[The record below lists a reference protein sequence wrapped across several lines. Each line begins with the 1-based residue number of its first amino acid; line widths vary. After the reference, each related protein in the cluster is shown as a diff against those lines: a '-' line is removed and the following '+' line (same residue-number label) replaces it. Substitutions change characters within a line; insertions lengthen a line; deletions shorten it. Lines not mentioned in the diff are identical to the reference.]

1 MSQASPAAK
10 RPKVNPTKKKDLDV
24 WGSTNMLP
32 KLTQVEKANAEAQ
45 LALPVE
51 NRDVKTFFHATK
63 ILLRH
68 EVMENK
74 RSVEWLRNNFT
85 YLNDVS
91 TNTRI

>member
-1 MSQASPAAK
+1 MPQAAPAAK

-24 WGSTNMLP
+24 FGSTNYLP

-51 NRDVKTFFHATK
+51 NRDVETFFHATK

-68 EVMENK
+68 EVENK
-74 RSVEWLRNNFT
+74 KSVEWLRNTFT
-85 YLNDVS
+85 YLKDVS
-91 TNTRI
+91 TNTGI